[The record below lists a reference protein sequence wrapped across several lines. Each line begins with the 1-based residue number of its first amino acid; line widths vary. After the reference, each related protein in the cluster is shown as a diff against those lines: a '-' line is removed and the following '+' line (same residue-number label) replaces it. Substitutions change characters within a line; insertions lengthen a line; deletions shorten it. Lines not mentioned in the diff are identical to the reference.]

1 MNSEHEELLRVSEMF
16 LDVGE
21 MYLGAVDRVRVVE
34 QELAAL
40 RKQHSDQARELGRAQ
55 GKAEMQQRRAEASE
69 RREQLSGDLIALI
82 AALNNQDYVAIGEAN
97 FERDYTGK
105 WTVWKSGADEV
116 LAVNRVDPEAG
127 DENYETCEDAKEFDD
142 WRSAYLAAVKAGWIG
157 TSDEQGD

>member
-21 MYLGAVDRVRVVE
+21 MYLAAVDRVRVVE

-55 GKAEMQQRRAEASE
+55 GKAEMWQRRAEAAE

-82 AALNNQDYVAIGEAN
+82 AALDNQDYAAIGDVS
-97 FERDYTGK
+97 FVRDYTGK
-105 WTVWKSGADEV
+105 WTVWKSGA
-116 LAVNRVDPEAG
+116 VNHVDPEAG
-127 DENYETCEDAKEFDD
+127 DENCEDAMEFDD
-142 WRSAYLAAVKAGWIG
+142 WRSAYLAAVKVGWIK
-157 TSDEQGD
+157 TSGEKGEPTP